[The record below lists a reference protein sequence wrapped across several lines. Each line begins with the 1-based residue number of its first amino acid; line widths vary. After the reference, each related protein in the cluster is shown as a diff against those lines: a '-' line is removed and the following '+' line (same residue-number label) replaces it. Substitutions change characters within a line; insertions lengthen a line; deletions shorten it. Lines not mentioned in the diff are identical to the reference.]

1 MPKIM
6 GSSILEH
13 REHTRRALFDALSS
27 LMRERG
33 FDAVSM
39 SDLAARAGIGR
50 TAIYNHFTDKE
61 DLLLAFVEDEMSGY
75 LDRVHHMLEE
85 HSEPL
90 DQLRIYVRSQ
100 LLAERT
106 YLMSPGPPL
115 KDVIT
120 PATGHRLRQHVV
132 QSSELLREIL
142 SEAIE
147 AGVLPEQDISL
158 CIQLVNGTLTGRRVP
173 REEPARTAF
182 FHATELFIIR
192 ALGAEVPEEL
202 PDLGPIPP
210 PCSESGRQGA

>member
-13 REHTRRALFDALSS
+13 RENTRRALFDALSS

-39 SDLAARAGIGR
+39 SDLASRAGIGR

-75 LDRVHHMLEE
+75 LDTVHSMLAE
-85 HSEPL
+85 HSEPI

-115 KDVIT
+115 KDVIS
-120 PATGHRLRQHVV
+120 PATGQRLRQHVI
-132 QSSELLREIL
+132 QSSRLLKGIL
-142 SEAIE
+142 EEAMS
-147 AGVLPEQDISL
+147 AGALPVQDVSL
-158 CIQLVNGTLTGRRVP
+158 SIQLVNGALTGRRVP
-173 REEPARTAF
+173 REEPHRTAF
-182 FHATELFIIR
+182 FHGTELFIIR
-192 ALGAEVPEEL
+192 ALGADVPEEL

-210 PCSESGRQGA
+210 PCSDSGGPGA